1 MSKMIDSPGTY
12 RGTVLESKFD
22 YSTNGCPQAI
32 LKLSAAHRYT
42 DEPEW
47 MAKFQITEPDYVDWS
62 SYEETIVGFFVMFKA
77 GVEIYNDETKL
88 KNYDQLKLALGWD
101 GLSFEPLNEG
111 VFVGKEVMYRVES
124 KEYNG
129 KQRIQVSWI
138 DAPDAPPTRNLA
150 PSDPA
155 TVKAATAKLQF
166 AKPAVKP
173 AAAKPVTAAKKPANP
188 TQAATA
194 VPAAKPTA
202 HAAVPNTSKT
212 VTSPSKV
219 AVIVPART
227 DEVHAAPQYDPCSKV
242 VAWTEISDPDGN
254 GNADA
259 TLVETVWN
267 ETINAVAG
275 AATPDEQITDAQ
287 WGEIRVKGLE
297 RLNKKG

>member
-1 MSKMIDSPGTY
+1 MFKMIDSPGTY

-22 YSTNGCPQAI
+22 YSTNGCPQAT
-32 LKLSAAHRYT
+32 LKLSAAQRYT

-155 TVKAATAKLQF
+155 MVKAATAKLQF
-166 AKPAVKP
+166 AKPVVKP
-173 AAAKPVTAAKKPANP
+173 AAAKPVMAAKKATNP
-188 TQAATA
+188 TQAATV

-212 VTSPSKV
+212 PTSPSK
-219 AVIVPART
+219 ATVPART
-227 DEVHAAPQYDPCSKV
+227 PPVTATPQYEPCSQV

-254 GNADA
+254 KNADT

-275 AATPDEQITDAQ
+275 ESTPNEQITDAQ

>member
-1 MSKMIDSPGTY
+1 MFKMIDSPGTY

-22 YSTNGCPQAI
+22 YSTNGCPQAT
-32 LKLSAAHRYT
+32 LKLSAAQRYT

-47 MAKFQITEPDYVDWS
+47 MAKFQITEPAYVDWS
-62 SYEETIVGFFVMFKA
+62 SYEETIVGFFAMFKA
-77 GVEIYNDETKL
+77 GVEVYNDETKL
-88 KNYDQLKLALGWD
+88 KNYDQLKIALGWD

-111 VFVGKEVMYRVES
+111 AFVGKEVMYRVES

-155 TVKAATAKLQF
+155 MVKAATAKLQF
-166 AKPAVKP
+166 AKPVVKP
-173 AAAKPVTAAKKPANP
+173 AAAKPVMAAKKATNP
-188 TQAATA
+188 TQAATV

-212 VTSPSKV
+212 PTSPSK
-219 AVIVPART
+219 ATVPART
-227 DEVHAAPQYDPCSKV
+227 PPVTATPQYEPCSQV

-254 GNADA
+254 KNADT

-275 AATPDEQITDAQ
+275 ESTPNEQITDAQ